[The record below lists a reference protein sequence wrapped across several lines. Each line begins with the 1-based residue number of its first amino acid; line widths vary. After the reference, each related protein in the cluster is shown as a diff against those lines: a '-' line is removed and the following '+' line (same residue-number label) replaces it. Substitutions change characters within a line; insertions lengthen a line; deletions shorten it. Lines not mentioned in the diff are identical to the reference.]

1 MNTANGEPEI
11 DPEHYFD
18 LKPLDENV
26 LFAVSDPQVLSKTL
40 TGAEQEAI
48 DDAAFKRRENVL
60 EKHKR
65 KAALKAQTLSD
76 DTSGGIE
83 VPADIADRINEIGIE
98 TFSASI
104 AAMVNQTGGEALP
117 MGHEIVE
124 ASSETLL
131 PYKAD
136 GSRNTVY
143 LAGKMTGLPNF
154 GFGAF
159 DAARDVLTAKGF
171 KVISPA
177 DIDREI
183 GFDPSVGTLDD
194 FDLPAAIRRDVDAI
208 LDCDAVVLLPGHET
222 SKGATAER
230 YVAKWAGIPC
240 YTYPDLKTFEEAK
253 SDSDLFNELA
263 AEIEVKRKALNE
275 RFDKAMADRQPDAVR
290 PISRPIRDPR
300 NILEG
305 HNHVSNATLEEWWDR
320 TKATRGA
327 KPVVTESPK
336 ADAKPNELRDGDTV
350 TNERGGKQSFI
361 AARFDCIPPECL
373 RLLAQCLGYGAKR
386 YGRENWRQIDIED
399 NIAHAMNHLNE
410 WRRGDRSEPHLVNTL
425 ARVTFALSQAV
436 ASGAQSDTYVHPDA

>member
-26 LFAVSDPQVLSKTL
+26 LFAVSDPQVLSKPM
-40 TGAEQEAI
+40 TGAELEAI
-48 DDAAFKRRENVL
+48 EDAAFKRKENVL
-60 EKHKR
+60 EKFKR
-65 KAALKAQTLSD
+65 QSQERRKVMEGTAYLVAGIGTLS
-76 DTSGGIE
+76 
-83 VPADIADRINEIGIE
+83 
-98 TFSASI
+98 
-104 AAMVNQTGGEALP
+104 
-117 MGHEIVE
+117 
-124 ASSETLL
+124 

-143 LAGKMTGLPNF
+143 IAGPMTGYDQYNF
-154 GFGAF
+154 PAF
-159 DAARDVLTAKGF
+159 DAARDDLTAKGF

-208 LDCDAVVLLPGHET
+208 LGCDAVVLLPGHET
-222 SKGATAER
+222 SRGATAER

-240 YTYPDLKTFEEAK
+240 YTYPDLKPYTGPQWPGAVDDWEF
-253 SDSDLFNELA
+253 DD
-263 AEIEVKRKALNE
+263 
-275 RFDKAMADRQPDAVR
+275 FDKASRETAAETVSPVEGFTPIPIVNTWSYAWAD
-290 PISRPIRDPR
+290 S
-300 NILEG
+300 
-305 HNHVSNATLEEWWDR
+305 
-320 TKATRGA
+320 
-327 KPVVTESPK
+327 VVTETPK

-386 YGRENWRQIDIED
+386 YGKENWRQIDIED